1 MNNIFEN
8 KKIMDFID
16 KYRWILVFLCGIPFF
31 NDTYVPIQGLLDRY
45 MDHLKVFV
53 VLILAVLMFIRKK
66 KISPLAI
73 VLIIY
78 EAWWMITTAINYP
91 LSNQEAFYKTTIDI
105 ADILAMFL
113 IVEYFLDTPEHL
125 IKGLMLNMEL
135 AIYPNLVTVILQNI
149 PGDRYYLIGFYAVLI
164 LWLLPAI
171 CVGAMHIILNKGYI
185 RGSLLIAFSL
195 LTSILVSCAT
205 TTVAFM
211 GMFGFIILGLLLRK
225 IPKTKNF
232 KLPIWIFV
240 SLAVLGS
247 ALIMVY
253 SGGDFPLIDYF
264 IEKVLHRTTHFTGR
278 IHIWRAAI
286 EMIKEKP
293 IIGHGYRVNVT
304 TVYNF
309 TVIHC
314 HNQLLQVLN
323 VKGIIG
329 LIIIAIFHIIMCKK
343 IDKSQNTISRLIL
356 SGAVFGVCITYMTEA
371 YKKFFRLYL
380 VFFLAY
386 HVDELIRNKL
396 NGTEELMN

>member
-1 MNNIFEN
+1 MNNEKLNAFIQKYKWIF
-8 KKIMDFID
+8 
-16 KYRWILVFLCGIPFF
+16 VFLCGVPFF

-45 MDHLKVFV
+45 MDHLKMFV
-53 VLILAVLMFIRKK
+53 VALLFVLMLIRKK

-73 VLIIY
+73 ILIVY

-113 IVEYFLDTPEHL
+113 IVEYFLDTPEDL

-135 AIYPNLVTVILQNI
+135 AIYPNFVTVILQNI

-171 CVGAMHIILNKGYI
+171 CVGTLHIILNKGYI
-185 RGSLLIAFSL
+185 RGTLLIAMSL
-195 LTSILVSCAT
+195 LTSLLVSCAT

-211 GMFGFIILGLLLRK
+211 GMAGFIALGLILKK
-225 IPKTKNF
+225 IPKTKDL
-232 KLPIWIFV
+232 KLPVWVFV
-240 SLAVLGS
+240 LLAVSGS
-247 ALIMVY
+247 AFIMVY
-253 SGGDFPLIDYF
+253 SGGNFPLIDFF

-286 EMIKEKP
+286 DMIKEKP

-323 VKGIIG
+323 VKGVIG
-329 LIIIAIFHIIMCKK
+329 LAIIAVFHIVMCKK
-343 IDKSQNTISRLIL
+343 IDQSSDTIARLIL

-386 HVDELIRNKL
+386 HVDELLRNKL
-396 NGTEELMN
+396 SGTQELLK

>member
-1 MNNIFEN
+1 MGGILKNEKLNQWIL
-8 KKIMDFID
+8 
-16 KYRWILVFLCGIPFF
+16 KYRWIFVFLCGIPFF
-31 NDTYVPIQGLLDRY
+31 NDTYVLIQGLLDRY
-45 MDHLKVFV
+45 MDHLKIFV
-53 VLILAVLMFIRKK
+53 VILLFALMFIRKK
-66 KISPLAI
+66 KISTLAMI
-73 VLIIY
+73 LIIY

-91 LSNQEAFYKTTIDI
+91 LSNQEVFYKTTIDI

-113 IVEYFLDTPEHL
+113 IVEFFMDTPNDM
-125 IKGLMLNMEL
+125 IRGLLLNMEL
-135 AIYPNLVTVILQNI
+135 AIYPNFVSVILRNV
-149 PGDRYYLIGFYAVLI
+149 PGDRYYLLGFYAVLI

-171 CVGAMHIILNKGYI
+171 CVGTLHVIFNKGYI
-185 RGSLLIAFSL
+185 RGLLLIFMSL
-195 LTSILVSCAT
+195 LTAILVSCAT

-211 GMFGFIILGLLLRK
+211 GMTAYIIFGLVLKKLVKSKDI
-225 IPKTKNF
+225 

-240 SLAVLGS
+240 LMAVLGS
-247 ALIMVY
+247 ALIMIY
-253 SGGDFPLIDYF
+253 SGGDFPLIDFF
-264 IEKVLHRTTHFTGR
+264 IEKVLHRSTHFTGR

-304 TVYNF
+304 TIYNF

-323 VKGIIG
+323 VKGAIG
-329 LIIIAIFHIIMCKK
+329 LVIIAIFHIVMCNK
-343 IDKSQNTISRLIL
+343 IDRSKNTLSRLVL

-386 HVDELIRNKL
+386 HVDELIKNKFGGINDL
-396 NGTEELMN
+396 LD